1 MSSSMC
7 QLTSRTVKNRDY
19 LSVELYG
26 ELLLTKLYCEVCD
39 AIELPIKRWYYG
51 AIQSLRCIG

>member
-26 ELLLTKLYCEVCD
+26 ELLLTKLYREVCD
-39 AIELPIKRWYYG
+39 AIELPIKR
-51 AIQSLRCIG
+51 